1 MPIIYRGLVAL
12 VLALCAGTSPA
23 TAAFVDPLDA
33 PAQPS
38 NKAQSSIL
46 IGVTQTPSGR
56 WVAVGR
62 RGHILYSD
70 DAESWKQAA
79 VPVSVDLVAVQFPTA
94 TNGWAVG
101 HGGIIL
107 HSSDSG
113 KTWTKQLDGKQLAD
127 LLIQHWKPLAAHAD
141 EDHPSPTY
149 ALQDA
154 ERFKEEGPGRPFLD
168 VHFIDEK
175 TGYAA
180 GAYNL
185 LLRTND
191 GGAHWQVLA
200 DLTDNPSAFHF
211 NAVQVVEGSAYLVG
225 EQGLLLKEDPATHR
239 FTAIPTPY
247 NGTWFG
253 LIARS
258 DFLLLFGLRGSAYL
272 SHNQSHDWTKVNTGT
287 DSTITSG
294 VSLPDGRIALATA
307 DGELLISQRN
317 EPDHFLRA
325 TPANTPPIYGIA
337 AVAGEPSVVAVGPS
351 GIWRIDFDLIQDQ
364 SKR

>member
-1 MPIIYRGLVAL
+1 MPILYRGLVAL
-12 VLALCAGTSPA
+12 VLVLCAGIS
-23 TAAFVDPLDA
+23 TASADFVDPLNI

-46 IGVTQTPSGR
+46 IGVTQTPGGR

-62 RGHILYSD
+62 RGHIIYSD
-70 DAESWKQAA
+70 DTKSWKQAS

-94 TNGWAVG
+94 KHGWAVG

-113 KTWTKQLDGKQLAD
+113 QTWTKQLDGKQLAD
-127 LLIQHWKPLAAHAD
+127 LLIQHWKPLAEHAN
-141 EDHPSPTY
+141 EDNPSSTY

-168 VHFIDEK
+168 VHFTDEK
-175 TGYAA
+175 AGYAV

-185 LLRTND
+185 LLRTDD
-191 GGAHWQVLA
+191 GGTHWQVLA

-211 NAVQVVEGSAYLVG
+211 NAVQVMDGSAYLVG
-225 EQGLLLKEDPATHR
+225 EQGLLLKEDPESHR
-239 FTAIPTPY
+239 FTPIPTPY

-253 LIARS
+253 LVAQRES
-258 DFLLLFGLRGSAYL
+258 LLLFGLRGSAYL
-272 SHNQSHDWTKVNTGT
+272 SHNRGQDWTKVDTGT

-294 VSLPDGRIALATA
+294 ILLPDGRTALASA
-307 DGELLISQRN
+307 DGELLISQSN
-317 EPDHFLRA
+317 ESAHFERA
-325 TPANTPPIYGIA
+325 IPFNTTPIYGLA
-337 AVAGEPSVVAVGPS
+337 PVAGEPAVVAVGAD
-351 GIWRIDFDLIQDQ
+351 GIKRIDFGLTPDQ